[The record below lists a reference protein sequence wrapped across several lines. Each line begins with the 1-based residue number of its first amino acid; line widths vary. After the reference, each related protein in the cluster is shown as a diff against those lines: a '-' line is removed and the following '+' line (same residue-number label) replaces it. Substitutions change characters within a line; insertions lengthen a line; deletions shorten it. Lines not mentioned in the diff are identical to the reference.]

1 MESARQIETP
11 EPVDGKTQAGSH
23 ASVSTGTEPETR
35 VVVSVELYGVI
46 RDLVKDRKVEVR
58 LTKTGRASF
67 RDVLDELANRYGPVF
82 RDRLFGSDGL
92 LGYVRV
98 YADGRPIED
107 LSEPLPAGDEP
118 AVRIIVMAAAGG
130 G

>member
-1 MESARQIETP
+1 VQS
-11 EPVDGKTQAGSH
+11 
-23 ASVSTGTEPETR
+23 
-35 VVVSVELYGVI
+35 VVVNVELYGVV
-46 RDLVKDRKVEVR
+46 RDLVKEPRVLVDVSSRPVTV
-58 LTKTGRASF
+58 
-67 RDVLDELANRYGPVF
+67 RDVLEVLVDRYGPAF

>member
-1 MESARQIETP
+1 VESARQIETP
-11 EPVDGKTQAGSH
+11 EPADGTAQAGLQ
-23 ASVSTGTEPETR
+23 ASSSIGIGPETR

-46 RDLVKDRKVEVR
+46 RDLVKDHNVEVR
-58 LTKTGRASF
+58 LTKRGRASF
-67 RDVLDELANRYGPVF
+67 RDVLDELVDRYGPAF

-98 YADGRPIED
+98 YADGRPVED

>member
-1 MESARQIETP
+1 MQS
-11 EPVDGKTQAGSH
+11 
-23 ASVSTGTEPETR
+23 
-35 VVVSVELYGVI
+35 VVVSVELYGII
-46 RDLVKDRKVEVR
+46 RDLVQEPRVLIDVSSRPATV
-58 LTKTGRASF
+58 
-67 RDVLDELANRYGPVF
+67 RDVLEALADRYGPAF

-98 YADGRPIED
+98 YADGRPVED
-107 LSEPLPAGDEP
+107 LSETLPAGDEP